1 MRTILSVIF
10 LAFITNLNAQTTPNF
25 VTKLDSMSRHIAKI
39 DSMLAA
45 IQAQNQTQLLPR
57 IAPPAPK
64 SQIKTIF
71 YSTVS
76 PIAGAWYTNDTSLIS
91 GIAIAIELMVAA
103 NEFQP
108 WRGKLI
114 KSRDY
119 IPIFL
124 ISSRFLQI
132 ISGLN
137 R

>member
-45 IQAQNQTQLLPR
+45 IQPQTKLLPC

-76 PIAGAWYTNDTSLIS
+76 PIAGAWYTNDTSLLS
-91 GIAIAIELMVAA
+91 GIAIAIELIVAA

-132 ISGLN
+132 VSGLN